1 MSFCGSI
8 LAELMRILKIILLL
22 TSCLLVSF
30 YANLVS
36 AAEKPE
42 KPDVRLLIDIS
53 GSMKKNDPQNL
64 RIPALQLVTN
74 LMPNGAKAGVWAFGR
89 YVNMMVPLA
98 DVDTKWQDKATLTAN
113 KINSA
118 GLFTNIGGVLEK
130 ASYGWS
136 RPNPNEKR
144 SLILLTDGM
153 VDISKDSNVNAK
165 ERERILSQILP
176 KLVRAKVAIHTIAL
190 SQNADHELLKSLSSQ
205 TDGWYQAVDNAE
217 ELQRVFLK
225 IFEQSTERDSLP
237 LTDNQF
243 TVDASVEE
251 MTLLV
256 FKKSAN
262 DKTQLIAP
270 DQSVIEKAELD
281 GSIRWFSTDGYDLI
295 TVKTPQTGGWRI
307 QADIDPDNRVMVVSN
322 LKLKV
327 SPVPNNLLAG
337 EAINYQVSLYEEG
350 ELITKPDFLNL
361 VSAQLTQ
368 SKQGSSSRLAMFFDS
383 GSHQFKQNFFTDSVE
398 GVLNLTLEVKSPTF
412 ERTRN
417 HAVNIY
423 GSPLITD
430 VEVSSAETQP
440 HKVNFSVRED
450 IVVSSTLKINATA
463 TLPDGE
469 KQYLVIE
476 DLSQAVE
483 LKVVAAGGDYSIELD
498 IKGQSILGRD
508 FSVTPA
514 PIVFKALPTQAYLD
528 SQQAEVAEP
537 VKEVKTEEAKENEA
551 EKPVE
556 ETLQKEAPKKED
568 PKPAETVETE
578 PPAEEANWT
587 LWLSIGLGANLL
599 LFGLGFFG
607 WKILKKKK
615 HQGNAML
622 ADELGFDDDDDDDDA
637 DTEDRE

>member
-1 MSFCGSI
+1 
-8 LAELMRILKIILLL
+8 MRIFRIILLFTL
-22 TSCLLVSF
+22 YLMFSF
-30 YANLVS
+30 TNSIVFAN
-36 AAEKPE
+36 EKPE
-42 KPDVRLLIDIS
+42 KPDVRVLIDIS

-74 LMPNGAKAGVWAFGR
+74 LMPKGAKAGVWAFGR

-98 DVDTKWQDKATLTAN
+98 DVDSNWQDKATLSAK

-136 RPNPNEKR
+136 QPNPNEKR

-153 VDISKDSNVNAK
+153 VDISKDQSVNAK
-165 ERERILSQILP
+165 ERARILNELLP
-176 KLVRAKVAIHTIAL
+176 RLINAKVSVHTIAL
-190 SQNADHELLKSLSSQ
+190 SQNADHELLKALSTK

-217 ELQRVFLK
+217 ELQKVFLK

-256 FKKSAN
+256 FKKSAS
-262 DKTQLIAP
+262 DKIRLIAP
-270 DQSVIEKAELD
+270 DQSALEKAELD
-281 GSIRWFSTDGYDLI
+281 GSVRWFATDGYALI
-295 TVKTPQTGGWRI
+295 TVKTPQTGKWRI
-307 QADIDPDNRVMVVSN
+307 DANIDPDNRVMVVSN

-337 EAINYQVSLYEEG
+337 EAINYEVSLYEEG

-361 VSAQLTQ
+361 VSAQLLQ
-368 SKQGSSSRLAMFFDS
+368 SKQGNSSRLAMFFDS
-383 GSHQFKQNFFTDSVE
+383 GKHQFKQNFFTDSEE
-398 GVLNLTLEVKSPTF
+398 GVLNLTLDVRSPTF

-430 VEVSSAETQP
+430 VEVSAMEAQP
-440 HKVNFSVRED
+440 HKINFQVRDD
-450 IVVSSTLKINATA
+450 IVKSDSLKVTATT

-476 DLSQAVE
+476 DFSQPVE
-483 LKVVAAGGDYSIELD
+483 LNVLPQGGEYSVALD

-508 FSVTPA
+508 FSVTPT
-514 PIVFKALPTQAYLD
+514 PITFNALPTQAYLD
-528 SQQAEVAEP
+528 AQTVQQE
-537 VKEVKTEEAKENEA
+537 
-551 EKPVE
+551 
-556 ETLQKEAPKKED
+556 Q
-568 PKPAETVETE
+568 TE
-578 PPAEEANWT
+578 PPKAEEPVIEEPKQEEPKLEEPKEETPAEEEPAAEEPQEQEAEAQETAEEEADWT
-587 LWLSIGLGANLL
+587 LWLGIGLGANLL
-599 LFGLGFFG
+599 LFGLGLLG
-607 WKILKKKK
+607 WKILRKKK
-615 HQGNAML
+615 HQSNAML
-622 ADELGFDDDDDDDDA
+622 ADELGYEEEDDDDDEDKE
-637 DTEDRE
+637 TEDE